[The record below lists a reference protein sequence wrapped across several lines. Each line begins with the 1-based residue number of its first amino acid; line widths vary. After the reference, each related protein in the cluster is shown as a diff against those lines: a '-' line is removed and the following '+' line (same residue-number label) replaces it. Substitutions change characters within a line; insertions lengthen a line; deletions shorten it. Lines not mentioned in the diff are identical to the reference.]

1 MSSYAGIS
9 RFRFNGSGTP
19 MVSISTRQS
28 PGPRSHSSGSFKT
41 LTYNNGYMST
51 RAKSPYPTR
60 LVFGFRSLPIRAKC
74 LWSPGP
80 GLAENRNMTS
90 DRLGRHRRYRQG
102 LKGGEF
108 MDPKMFFTHYL
119 DTDWRFDFPRL
130 FREPVR
136 FRPSIDVVRKDGQLV
151 VAAELPGLAADDVE
165 VSLESDILTIRGE
178 KADEHEVN
186 EDDRYIHERTFG
198 SFQRRITV
206 PDGVTPDSISARFE
220 DGVLTLE
227 IKLPEGKE
235 REPQRIPVGTGKAS

>member
-1 MSSYAGIS
+1 
-9 RFRFNGSGTP
+9 
-19 MVSISTRQS
+19 
-28 PGPRSHSSGSFKT
+28 
-41 LTYNNGYMST
+41 
-51 RAKSPYPTR
+51 
-60 LVFGFRSLPIRAKC
+60 
-74 LWSPGP
+74 
-80 GLAENRNMTS
+80 
-90 DRLGRHRRYRQG
+90 
-102 LKGGEF
+102 